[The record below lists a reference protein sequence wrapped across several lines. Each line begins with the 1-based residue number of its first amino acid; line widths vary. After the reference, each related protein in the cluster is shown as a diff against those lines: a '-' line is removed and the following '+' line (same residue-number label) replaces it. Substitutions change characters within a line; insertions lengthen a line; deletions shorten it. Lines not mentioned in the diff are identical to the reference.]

1 MSKMWENISKVLT
14 AKNLLVSLGL
24 AVGSEAVWRIF
35 LWSKNR
41 YETRRKRAAINE
53 VLFFPDN
60 SVRTFK
66 DLSRLTATDY
76 YNLSKVTAEQRLHP
90 DSSLL
95 KLLLRLRSAEKSL
108 DLCLFL
114 ITCHEFANV
123 ALECLARGVRV
134 RLIVEQSSVGMSGCQ
149 VGKLRQAGVFVR
161 SRKQHFLMHHKF
173 ALIDNKILVN
183 GSFNWTGQAV
193 MGNNENVVISNESV
207 IVERFVEE
215 FARLWD
221 LFDPDYVE
229 IDDVGLD
236 SSSGTSN
243 SKNNT
248 ATA

>member
-1 MSKMWENISKVLT
+1 MWENISKVLT

-95 KLLLRLRSAEKSL
+95 KVSLLFYYSMY
-108 DLCLFL
+108 
-114 ITCHEFANV
+114 T
-123 ALECLARGVRV
+123 
-134 RLIVEQSSVGMSGCQ
+134 
-149 VGKLRQAGVFVR
+149 
-161 SRKQHFLMHHKF
+161 
-173 ALIDNKILVN
+173 
-183 GSFNWTGQAV
+183 
-193 MGNNENVVISNESV
+193 
-207 IVERFVEE
+207 
-215 FARLWD
+215 
-221 LFDPDYVE
+221 
-229 IDDVGLD
+229 
-236 SSSGTSN
+236 
-243 SKNNT
+243 
-248 ATA
+248 